1 MCAGWLFLFPISS
14 SRGELDSEEFS
25 VLCQSQLM
33 MMKSICQ
40 PLQGWCLSRL
50 FCQLHNMLELMKAEQ
65 NIYNI
70 VFHELIRQVSVDC
83 KERGQLLSKLRSS
96 FAKHP

>member
-1 MCAGWLFLFPISS
+1 MCAGWLFLFPITS
-14 SRGELDSEEFS
+14 SRGKLDSEEFS
-25 VLCQSQLM
+25 GLCQSQLM
-33 MMKSICQ
+33 MKEICQ

-50 FCQLHNMLELMKAEQ
+50 FCQLQNMLELIKAEQ

-70 VFHELIRQVSVDC
+70 VFHELIRQVSVAC
-83 KERGQLLSKLRSS
+83 VERGQLLSKLRSS